1 MASELRVNTLKDA
14 AGNNSVGME
23 YVANGSAKH
32 WANITNGGTV
42 EDSFNQSSIVD
53 NNPADCTYN
62 FSSNLSNGL
71 YANSSLATFDITTN
85 PFRTLGFFGTD
96 PTSSLFRTKGFF
108 STTQSPNDMVTS
120 TVVTHGD
127 LA

>member
-1 MASELRVNTLKDA
+1 MAGKIVADQIEHST
-14 AGNNSVGME
+14 AGSLDTQ
-23 YVANGSAKH
+23 YVVNGSAKH
-32 WANITNGGTV
+32 WANISNGGTV

-71 YANSSLATFDITTN
+71 YANSGLTTYDISTN
-85 PFRTLGFFGTD
+85 PFRTLAFYGTD
-96 PTSSLFRTKGFF
+96 PTSGLFRTKGFY
-108 STTQSPNDMVTS
+108 STTLSPNDMTTS
-120 TVVTHGD
+120 TVMTHGE